1 MTLPIQL
8 IAISYGR
15 GASLITRLSIQN
27 IISDFVAAVTVI
39 WEGHIRDSRGAF
51 WLLVVLFQ
59 EIVEADLADLDAQ
72 EKISKEENIYIEL
85 E

>member
-1 MTLPIQL
+1 MCLFDLHVSECLLAPTKNALDLLETRMTLPIQL

-39 WEGHIRDSRGAF
+39 
-51 WLLVVLFQ
+51 
-59 EIVEADLADLDAQ
+59 
-72 EKISKEENIYIEL
+72 
-85 E
+85 